1 MCLAEGNRKAAE
13 GIKEALAM
21 GADEA
26 VVIDDPA
33 LAAPDQA
40 AVAAALAAAV
50 KKIGA
55 CDLLLFGEG
64 STDNY
69 TGQVGA
75 RVAEL
80 LGLPQIGYARKIEAA
95 EGGAVRCER
104 SMDDMIETLEAP
116 LPAVVTVVSE
126 INEPRIPGLMQ
137 IMKAKSKPLQVW
149 ALADLG
155 PRGAGAGARDRQQPG
170 GGTGPQAHPVRGH
183 RGRTGRRLRQ
193 CPHQRRRPGEV
204 TMAALL
210 VYSERV
216 ETARELVAGG
226 KELAAA
232 LGLGVSAVA
241 LGPGAG
247 AAASELAAAG
257 ADTVYVSEDAA
268 FEGWPADAV
277 AAGLAQIA
285 EQAGASVVLVGST
298 RRGKETAPR
307 LAQKLGAGCVTDV
320 SSLVVEDGALV
331 AGALRLRRGDG
342 GAREAHHGRSRSSP

>member
-1 MCLAEGNRKAAE
+1 MDIVVCVKTNPDLQMVRIKDREAVTEAVPYKIGDLEKNALEAAVVLRDTVGGKVTALCLAEGNRKAAE
-13 GIKEALAM
+13 DIKLALAM

-50 KKIGA
+50 KKLDA

-80 LGLPQIGYARKIEAA
+80 LGVPQIGYARKVEAAA

-137 IMKAKSKPLQVW
+137 IMKAKNKPLRVW
-149 ALADLG
+149 ALADVG
-155 PRGAGAGARDRQQPG
+155 VEAPP
-170 GGTGPQAHPVRGH
+170 PVR
-183 RGRTGRRLRQ
+183 
-193 CPHQRRRPGEV
+193 EIV
-204 TMAALL
+204 
-210 VYSERV
+210 SN
-216 ETARELVAGG
+216 
-226 KELAAA
+226 LAEEQDRKNI
-232 LGLGVSAVA
+232 L
-241 LGPGAG
+241 
-247 AAASELAAAG
+247 
-257 ADTVYVSEDAA
+257 
-268 FEGWPADAV
+268 FEGTA
-277 AAGLAQIA
+277 A
-285 EQAGASVVLVGST
+285 EQADAFVNALIKEGVL
-298 RRGKETAPR
+298 
-307 LAQKLGAGCVTDV
+307 
-320 SSLVVEDGALV
+320 
-331 AGALRLRRGDG
+331 
-342 GAREAHHGRSRSSP
+342 GR

>member
-1 MCLAEGNRKAAE
+1 MDIVVCVKTNPDLQMVRIKNREAVTEAVPYKIGDLEKNALEAAVVLRDAVGGKVTALCLAEGNRKAAE
-13 GIKEALAM
+13 DIKVALAM

-50 KKIGA
+50 RKIGA

-64 STDNY
+64 SSDNY

-80 LGLPQIGYARKIEAA
+80 LGLPQIGYARKLEAA
-95 EGGAVRCER
+95 DDGVVRCER

-155 PRGAGAGARDRQQPG
+155 LDAPA
-170 GGTGPQAHPVRGH
+170 PVR
-183 RGRTGRRLRQ
+183 
-193 CPHQRRRPGEV
+193 EIV
-204 TMAALL
+204 
-210 VYSERV
+210 SN
-216 ETARELVAGG
+216 
-226 KELAAA
+226 LAEEQDRKNI
-232 LGLGVSAVA
+232 L
-241 LGPGAG
+241 
-247 AAASELAAAG
+247 
-257 ADTVYVSEDAA
+257 
-268 FEGWPADAV
+268 FEGTA
-277 AAGLAQIA
+277 A
-285 EQAGASVVLVGST
+285 EQADAFVNALIKEGVL
-298 RRGKETAPR
+298 
-307 LAQKLGAGCVTDV
+307 
-320 SSLVVEDGALV
+320 
-331 AGALRLRRGDG
+331 
-342 GAREAHHGRSRSSP
+342 GR

>member
-1 MCLAEGNRKAAE
+1 VDIVVCVKTNPDLQMVRIKDREAVTEAVPYKIGDLEKNALEAAVVLRDAVGGKVTALCLAEGDRKAAE
-13 GIKEALAM
+13 DIKVALAM

-64 STDNY
+64 SSDNY
-69 TGQVGA
+69 SGQVGA

-95 EGGAVRCER
+95 AEGGAVRCER
-104 SMDDMIETLEAP
+104 SMDDMIETLEAS

-155 PRGAGAGARDRQQPG
+155 LDAPTSVREIVSNLAEEQDRK
-170 GGTGPQAHPVRGH
+170 H
-183 RGRTGRRLRQ
+183 
-193 CPHQRRRPGEV
+193 
-204 TMAALL
+204 LL
-210 VYSERV
+210 
-216 ETARELVAGG
+216 
-226 KELAAA
+226 
-232 LGLGVSAVA
+232 
-241 LGPGAG
+241 
-247 AAASELAAAG
+247 
-257 ADTVYVSEDAA
+257 
-268 FEGWPADAV
+268 FEGTA
-277 AAGLAQIA
+277 A
-285 EQAGASVVLVGST
+285 EQADAFVNALIKEGVL
-298 RRGKETAPR
+298 
-307 LAQKLGAGCVTDV
+307 
-320 SSLVVEDGALV
+320 
-331 AGALRLRRGDG
+331 
-342 GAREAHHGRSRSSP
+342 GR

>member
-1 MCLAEGNRKAAE
+1 MEIFVCVKTNPDLQMVRIKNREAVTEAVPYKLGDLEKNALEAAVTMRDAAGGKVTALCLAEGNRKAAE

-33 LAAPDQA
+33 LAAPDPA

-95 EGGAVRCER
+95 GGAIRCER
-104 SMDDMIETLEAP
+104 SMDDMIETLKAP
-116 LPAVVTVVSE
+116 LPVAVTVVSE

-155 PRGAGAGARDRQQPG
+155 LD
-170 GGTGPQAHPVRGH
+170 
-183 RGRTGRRLRQ
+183 
-193 CPHQRRRPGEV
+193 
-204 TMAALL
+204 
-210 VYSERV
+210 
-216 ETARELVAGG
+216 
-226 KELAAA
+226 AAA
-232 LGLGVSAVA
+232 VAPTREIVSN
-241 LGPGAG
+241 
-247 AAASELAAAG
+247 LAEEQ
-257 ADTVYVSEDAA
+257 DRKHIL
-268 FEGWPADAV
+268 FEGTAAEKADAFV
-277 AAGLAQIA
+277 N
-285 EQAGASVVLVGST
+285 
-298 RRGKETAPR
+298 
-307 LAQKLGAGCVTDV
+307 
-320 SSLVVEDGALV
+320 ALV
-331 AGALRLRRGDG
+331 KEGVL
-342 GAREAHHGRSRSSP
+342 GR

>member
-1 MCLAEGNRKAAE
+1 MDIVVCVKTNPDLQMVRIKHREAVTEAVPYKLGDLEKNALEAAVVLRDAVGGRVTALCLAEGNRRAAE

-33 LAAPDQA
+33 LAEPDQA
-40 AVAAALAAAV
+40 AVAVALAAAV

-95 EGGAVRCER
+95 AEGGAVRCER
-104 SMDDMIETLEAP
+104 SMDDMIETLEAL

-155 PRGAGAGARDRQQPG
+155 LDA
-170 GGTGPQAHPVRGH
+170 
-183 RGRTGRRLRQ
+183 
-193 CPHQRRRPGEV
+193 
-204 TMAALL
+204 
-210 VYSERV
+210 
-216 ETARELVAGG
+216 
-226 KELAAA
+226 
-232 LGLGVSAVA
+232 SAVA
-241 LGPGAG
+241 PTRVIV
-247 AAASELAAAG
+247 SNLAEEQ
-257 ADTVYVSEDAA
+257 DRKHIL
-268 FEGWPADAV
+268 FEGTA
-277 AAGLAQIA
+277 A
-285 EQAGASVVLVGST
+285 EQA
-298 RRGKETAPR
+298 
-307 LAQKLGAGCVTDV
+307 D
-320 SSLVVEDGALV
+320 ALV
-331 AGALRLRRGDG
+331 NALIKEGVL
-342 GAREAHHGRSRSSP
+342 GR

>member
-1 MCLAEGNRKAAE
+1 MNIVVCVKTNPDLQMVRVKNREAVTEAVPYKIGDLEKNALEAAVVLRDAVGGKVTALCLAEGNRKAAE
-13 GIKEALAM
+13 DVKVALAM

-50 KKIGA
+50 EKIGA

-64 STDNY
+64 SSDNY

-95 EGGAVRCER
+95 AEGSAVRCER

-137 IMKAKSKPLQVW
+137 IMKAKNKPQQVW

-155 PRGAGAGARDRQQPG
+155 LEAPA
-170 GGTGPQAHPVRGH
+170 PVR
-183 RGRTGRRLRQ
+183 
-193 CPHQRRRPGEV
+193 EIV
-204 TMAALL
+204 
-210 VYSERV
+210 SN
-216 ETARELVAGG
+216 
-226 KELAAA
+226 LAEEQDRKNI
-232 LGLGVSAVA
+232 L
-241 LGPGAG
+241 
-247 AAASELAAAG
+247 
-257 ADTVYVSEDAA
+257 
-268 FEGWPADAV
+268 FEGTV
-277 AAGLAQIA
+277 A
-285 EQAGASVVLVGST
+285 EQADAFVNALIKEGVL
-298 RRGKETAPR
+298 
-307 LAQKLGAGCVTDV
+307 
-320 SSLVVEDGALV
+320 
-331 AGALRLRRGDG
+331 
-342 GAREAHHGRSRSSP
+342 GR